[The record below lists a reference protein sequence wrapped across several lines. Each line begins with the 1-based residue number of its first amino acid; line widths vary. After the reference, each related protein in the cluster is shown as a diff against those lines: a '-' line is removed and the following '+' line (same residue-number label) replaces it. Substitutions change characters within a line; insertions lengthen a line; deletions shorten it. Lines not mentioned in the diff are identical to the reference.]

1 MSKAASL
8 TRNDLYR
15 LMISQLEHDGFDS
28 LAVRLRLTGVIDD
41 GPTYQP
47 SDRLMELVKIGLQQE
62 QNIVGPPLPS
72 TTEDCGVKDWT
83 EKDIKEEILATL
95 DEKRLEKFPVL
106 KSLDVDKMVQIQ
118 IQQIKLVGS
127 KKIYDELDN
136 NFRESSY
143 SPLFAKEHFDLYRWR
158 RNFFFEHFPINPI
171 MTYHCEIDTDRYDVA
186 SYQITKKFDD
196 IVALATCDRSSLNYV
211 ETDDLFDFPDHF
223 NGIQLETAL
232 YLDLTNFQFGGWYWN
247 WLEYQSF
254 EEKEESYREMYDN
267 IGSYEG
273 ALSLVAAAHPRRP
286 QALEH
291 ISLKKVVSL
300 GISLKKLPPRIRMK
314 VKEGMFN
321 SFEQVQ
327 EFITE
332 EGKEV
337 LTLMKLM

>member
-1 MSKAASL
+1 MSKA
-8 TRNDLYR
+8 RNDLYR
-15 LMISQLEHDGFDS
+15 LMISQLEHDGFES

-41 GPTYQP
+41 GPLYQP
-47 SDRLMELVKIGLQQE
+47 SDRLMELVKIGLQLEQE
-62 QNIVGPPLPS
+62 QHIAGPPLQS
-72 TTEDCGVKDWT
+72 TTEDCVVKDWT

-95 DEKRLEKFPVL
+95 DEKRLEEFPVL

-136 NFRESSY
+136 NFIESSY

-158 RNFFFEHFPINPI
+158 ENFFLKHFPSSPI
-171 MTYHCEIDTDRYDVA
+171 RTYHCEIDTDHYDTDMA
-186 SYQITKKFDD
+186 SYHITKKFDD

-211 ETDDLFDFPDHF
+211 ETNNLFDFPDHF
-223 NGIQLETAL
+223 NGIQLEIL
-232 YLDLTNFQFGGWYWN
+232 DLDLTNFQFDGRYWN

-254 EEKEESYREMYDN
+254 EEEEVSYREMYDN

-273 ALSLVAAAHPRRP
+273 ALSLVAAAHPSRP

-291 ISLKKVVSL
+291 IALKKVVSL
-300 GISLKKLPPRIRMK
+300 GISLEKLPPRIRMK
-314 VKEGMFN
+314 VKEGVFN

-327 EFITE
+327 KFITE
-332 EGKEV
+332 EGKEILAV
-337 LTLMKLM
+337 MN